1 MSDYTVIL
9 AYPGTEET
17 IMEHVAADNP
27 RQAAEQVR
35 QQIGD
40 EHAPVIAVIPGWVS
54 DVYPHKTYVR

>member
-9 AYPGTEET
+9 ATSDSDNV
-17 IMEHVAADNP
+17 MEHVAADNP

-35 QQIGD
+35 QMIGD